1 MWCCA
6 QCGKVG
12 AWERAKSIIVDMRA
26 DGIAPTVFTYS
37 SLINAYSKV
46 GKRNSVLVHVLA
58 EGSGHLY
65 GFHVLVGAFFC
76 FRELCKKHSKEHVI
90 VCFAPQKA
98 LKVFM

>member
-1 MWCCA
+1 MRKFTLCFFLWCLVVCSE

-46 GKRNSVLVHVLA
+46 RRR
-58 EGSGHLY
+58 EGGL
-65 GFHVLVGAFFC
+65 FL
-76 FRELCKKHSKEHVI
+76 
-90 VCFAPQKA
+90 
-98 LKVFM
+98 